1 MKSLLSLN
9 SYSSE
14 VDNLQVNAKCTVSNN
29 DMQNKVLQG
38 NCRAQAS
45 WQKKKKLSE
54 DVTKE
59 QSKGKSFPD
68 IENSTYKGF
77 HIVLL

>member
-1 MKSLLSLN
+1 MICKTK
-9 SYSSE
+9 YYKE
-14 VDNLQVNAKCTVSNN
+14 TV
-29 DMQNKVLQG
+29 VLKPAG
-38 NCRAQAS
+38 K
-45 WQKKKKLSE
+45 KKKKLSE